1 MEFVIILLA
10 SIGIGWFLSA
20 RIEAWKAYNQ

>member
-1 MEFVIILLA
+1 MEFVIILLS

-20 RIEAWKAYNQ
+20 WIEAWKAYNQ